1 MIIDII
7 KAFVGGGPGGVLWFN
22 CGEINVECLTQQSP
36 WNKMFF
42 FDRKDFFYYIMNESK
57 RGGRVGK
64 LLLML

>member
-42 FDRKDFFYYIMNESK
+42 FDRKDFFII
-57 RGGRVGK
+57 
-64 LLLML
+64 